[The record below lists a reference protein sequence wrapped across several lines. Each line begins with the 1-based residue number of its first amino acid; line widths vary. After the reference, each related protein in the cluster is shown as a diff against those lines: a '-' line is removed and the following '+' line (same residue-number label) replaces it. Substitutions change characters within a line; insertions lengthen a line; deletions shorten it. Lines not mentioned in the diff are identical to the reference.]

1 MNIILKIYRY
11 YFPLKTKLNGVC
23 EMLELYTPE
32 YEVVNTKERVTI
44 DLLKDGQDFLKQFEI
59 NSDYLLDTVS
69 LVYKYL
75 RNNRKIPHNS
85 FKFFIAAYYIIS
97 RHPFSFPAHETK
109 KVFCEKFGL
118 PVSSLEYCVEKI
130 TDSLKYIKILDD
142 MNFPYFV
149 DPKRDIS
156 LNVIKKLIKTK
167 VDKAMMSFLLS
178 HQSINSQILTEEL
191 VYEVVFEQKAFPEE
205 LFRQLYKI
213 VFEYVEKEFLDYDQY
228 VKLQQKFFI

>member
-11 YFPLKTKLNGVC
+11 YFPLKTKQNSVC

-32 YEVVNTKERVTI
+32 YEVTNTKERITI

-59 NSDYLLDTVS
+59 NENFLLDTVS

-75 RNNRKIPHNS
+75 RNNRKIPHNL
-85 FKFFIAAYYIIS
+85 FKFFIGAYYIIS

-109 KVFCEKFGL
+109 KEYCQKFNL

-130 TDSLKYIKILDD
+130 TDSLNYIKILDD
-142 MNFPYFV
+142 MNFPYFI

-178 HQSINSQILTEEL
+178 HQSINAQILTEEL
-191 VYEVVFEQKAFPEE
+191 VYEVIFEQKAFPEE
-205 LFRQLYKI
+205 LLRQLYKI
-213 VFEYVEKEFLDYDQY
+213 VFEYVEKEFLDYNEY
-228 VKLQQKFFI
+228 IKLQKKLLI

>member
-1 MNIILKIYRY
+1 
-11 YFPLKTKLNGVC
+11 
-23 EMLELYTPE
+23 MLELYTPE
-32 YEVVNTKERVTI
+32 YEVVNTKERVII
-44 DLLKDGQDFLKQFEI
+44 DLLKDGQDFLEQFEI
-59 NSDYLLDTVS
+59 NPNYLLDTVS

-75 RNNRKIPHNS
+75 RNNRKIPHNL

-109 KVFCEKFGL
+109 KEFCQKFGI

-130 TDSLKYIKILDD
+130 TGSLNYIKILDD

-156 LNVIKKLIKTK
+156 LNVIKKLIKSK

-191 VYEVVFEQKAFPEE
+191 VYEVIFEQKAFPEE

-213 VFEYVEKEFLDYDQY
+213 VFEYVEKEFLDYNQY
-228 VKLQQKFFI
+228 IKLQQKFFI

>member
-1 MNIILKIYRY
+1 
-11 YFPLKTKLNGVC
+11 
-23 EMLELYTPE
+23 MLELYTPE

-59 NSDYLLDTVS
+59 NSEYLLDTVS

-75 RNNRKIPHNS
+75 RNKRKIPHNLY
-85 FKFFIAAYYIIS
+85 KFFIASYYIIS
-97 RHPFSFPAHETK
+97 RHPFSFPAHQSK
-109 KVFCEKFGL
+109 KDFCQKFGL

-130 TDSLKYIKILDD
+130 TASLNYLKILDD

-156 LNVIKKLIKTK
+156 LNIIKKLIKSK
-167 VDKAMMSFLLS
+167 VEKSMMNFLLS

-213 VFEYVEKEFLDYDQY
+213 IFEYVEKEFLDYNQY
-228 VKLQQKFFI
+228 VKMQQKSFI

>member
-1 MNIILKIYRY
+1 
-11 YFPLKTKLNGVC
+11 
-23 EMLELYTPE
+23 MLELYTPE

>member
-1 MNIILKIYRY
+1 M
-11 YFPLKTKLNGVC
+11 C

-75 RNNRKIPHNS
+75 RNNRKIPHNL

-97 RHPFSFPAHETK
+97 RHPFSFPTHETK
-109 KVFCEKFGL
+109 KVFCQKFGL
-118 PVSSLEYCVEKI
+118 PVSSLEYCVEKMK
-130 TDSLKYIKILDD
+130 DSLNYIKILDD
-142 MNFPYFV
+142 MNFPYFI

-156 LNVIKKLIKTK
+156 LNVIKKLIRSK
-167 VDKAMMSFLLS
+167 VEKAMMSFLLS
-178 HQSINSQILTEEL
+178 QQSINSQILTEEL
-191 VYEVVFEQKAFPEE
+191 VM
-205 LFRQLYKI
+205 
-213 VFEYVEKEFLDYDQY
+213 
-228 VKLQQKFFI
+228 